1 MSNISEFP
9 VASDNANV
17 FVPYLNGNL
26 DSIDMNKGDKVWQSE
41 LGGRIISAP
50 ILDKKDRQNLY
61 IATTPFDVGGLYTP
75 PNIQKV
81 PHTLF
86 LRSINKTTG
95 LTNWLVTV
103 GEVSQV
109 DKLFLYEFQDKII
122 VISKNGLI
130 SAFDKKNG
138 QSIWRISLDNTL
150 TSTPFFSEDKITV
163 AVDKKIVTFS
173 LENVRIYFQL
183 KTSVTPTTVFLFN
196 DKNLFWGDNLGNVYS
211 MNIAN
216 GKILWKFRNGAQISN
231 IIFTS
236 KGLFLTSYDNFVYL
250 VSTGKGKL
258 IWKKRFSGRITAEPL
273 VSGNFVTVNSLSN
286 PEVFVLDLSN
296 GKQVNQFSLTEE
308 SSSLNFP
315 LLLDNFLVYVTIKG
329 LFVFSH
335 SGSDCTY

>member
-1 MSNISEFP
+1 MFQGIVVKLNMLILKFCLLNVFLVVIISIYYSYPFRVFGQNDIDLRLPIRICKKFFMSNISEFP

-150 TSTPFFSEDKITV
+150 TSTPFFSEDKIT
-163 AVDKKIVTFS
+163 
-173 LENVRIYFQL
+173 
-183 KTSVTPTTVFLFN
+183 
-196 DKNLFWGDNLGNVYS
+196 
-211 MNIAN
+211 
-216 GKILWKFRNGAQISN
+216 
-231 IIFTS
+231 
-236 KGLFLTSYDNFVYL
+236 
-250 VSTGKGKL
+250 
-258 IWKKRFSGRITAEPL
+258 
-273 VSGNFVTVNSLSN
+273 
-286 PEVFVLDLSN
+286 
-296 GKQVNQFSLTEE
+296 
-308 SSSLNFP
+308 
-315 LLLDNFLVYVTIKG
+315 
-329 LFVFSH
+329 
-335 SGSDCTY
+335 